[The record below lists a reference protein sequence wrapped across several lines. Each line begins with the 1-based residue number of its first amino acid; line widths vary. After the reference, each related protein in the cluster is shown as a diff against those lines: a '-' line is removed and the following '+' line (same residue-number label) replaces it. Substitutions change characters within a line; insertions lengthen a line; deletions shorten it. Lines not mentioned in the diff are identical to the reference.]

1 MKEKIEFTREQLFE
15 IEKLFD
21 IQASL
26 LSSAYTHLFNSM
38 AKIPDSE
45 KILIKLLKEYSDAFD
60 MYRTISA
67 KANAMEKL
75 KCHKQ

>member
-1 MKEKIEFTREQLFE
+1 MKKFTKEQLKE

-26 LSSAYTHLFNSM
+26 LSSFYASLFNSIG
-38 AKIPDSE
+38 KIENSK

-67 KANAMEKL
+67 KANEMQDK
-75 KCHKQ
+75 K